1 MLRNLLVLTYF
12 GTAYAINAINVHT
25 SSFDSTSSTLRCS
38 VEEGKEYAPDRLMS
52 AIKFLEMVEE
62 FKRVSV
68 NKGLLPDLDEIKLI
82 GSCSAEN
89 VKAPE
94 RVEIVCQVSEREVS
108 CFKILYLTIFLVTE
122 VLCRWNSPHFAGY
135 LYINKS

>member
-1 MLRNLLVLTYF
+1 
-12 GTAYAINAINVHT
+12 
-25 SSFDSTSSTLRCS
+25 
-38 VEEGKEYAPDRLMS
+38 MS
-52 AIKFLEMVEE
+52 AIKILEMVGE
-62 FKRVSV
+62 FKSVSV

-108 CFKILYLTIFLVTE
+108 AFKILYLTICLVTE
-122 VLCRWNSPHFAGY
+122 VLCRWTNPHFSGY
-135 LYINKS
+135 LYSNRS